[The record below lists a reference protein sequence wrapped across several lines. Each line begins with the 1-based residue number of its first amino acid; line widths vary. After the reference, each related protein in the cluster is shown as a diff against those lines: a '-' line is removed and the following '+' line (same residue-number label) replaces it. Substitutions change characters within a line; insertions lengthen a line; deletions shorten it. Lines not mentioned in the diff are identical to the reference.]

1 MRHAATFLRDDGSY
15 FREATSTTLSPPT
28 TLPCPFVGGHHLA
41 TLATRVTL
49 APFDEAATMTHLQ
62 QVLQHLQRQHLQRRR
77 VQQHVAI
84 LEFDFGEERRGEAQ
98 MEGTAFT

>member
-1 MRHAATFLRDDGSY
+1 
-15 FREATSTTLSPPT
+15 
-28 TLPCPFVGGHHLA
+28 
-41 TLATRVTL
+41 
-49 APFDEAATMTHLQ
+49 MTHLQ